1 MDRSLDE
8 IISERPE
15 RPRGGGRGRGGR
27 GGGGGG
33 GGDRRPPPPRAPRR
47 EDYPRD
53 GVRKYR
59 RDEPANLDSDWVH
72 DRYEDERQR
81 YDRRAPAQDER
92 FDSRSAGP
100 PSSRIRV
107 DNIHYDL
114 TEDDLR
120 ELFERIGPVTAVRMT
135 YDRSDRSTGTAF
147 VTYDD
152 DRDAAQAVRDFDNQM
167 ANGQAIRIT
176 LMASGPPPQPAH
188 RGSLF
193 DRIEPAPRSL
203 FDRIDNGPPGRR
215 DDGRRRQRSDSP
227 RKAGRLAPD
236 VDRYVPGGRR
246 GGSRSPIR
254 RRGTPR
260 EGGRRPGAKREE
272 GAAGGGRGGRR
283 ARTDEE
289 GRPLVGGR
297 PRKTAEELDAEMNDY
312 WGSANN
318 GDGEAAPAAGNG
330 DAPAANGGG
339 DIDMD
344 I

>member
-1 MDRSLDE
+1 ML
-8 IISERPE
+8 
-15 RPRGGGRGRGGR
+15 
-27 GGGGGG
+27 
-33 GGDRRPPPPRAPRR
+33 
-47 EDYPRD
+47 
-53 GVRKYR
+53 
-59 RDEPANLDSDWVH
+59 
-72 DRYEDERQR
+72 
-81 YDRRAPAQDER
+81 
-92 FDSRSAGP
+92 
-100 PSSRIRV
+100 
-107 DNIHYDL
+107 
-114 TEDDLR
+114 
-120 ELFERIGPVTAVRMT
+120 

-152 DRDAAQAVRDFDNQM
+152 SRDAVQAVRAFDGQN
-167 ANGQAIRIT
+167 ANGQAIRIS
-176 LMASGPPPQPAH
+176 LLPSGPAPPPVP

-203 FDRIDNGPPGRR
+203 FDRIDSGPPSRR
-215 DDGRRRQRSDSP
+215 DDGGRRRQRSDSP
-227 RKAGRLAPD
+227 RKGGRLAPD

-272 GAAGGGRGGRR
+272 GAGGGRGGRR
-283 ARTDEE
+283 PRTDEE

-312 WGSANN
+312 WGSTNN
-318 GDGEAAPAAGNG
+318 GGDAAPAAGNG
-330 DAPAANGGG
+330 DATATNGANGGTG

>member
-1 MDRSLDE
+1 M
-8 IISERPE
+8 I
-15 RPRGGGRGRGGR
+15 
-27 GGGGGG
+27 
-33 GGDRRPPPPRAPRR
+33 
-47 EDYPRD
+47 
-53 GVRKYR
+53 
-59 RDEPANLDSDWVH
+59 
-72 DRYEDERQR
+72 
-81 YDRRAPAQDER
+81 
-92 FDSRSAGP
+92 
-100 PSSRIRV
+100 
-107 DNIHYDL
+107 
-114 TEDDLR
+114 
-120 ELFERIGPVTAVRMT
+120 

-152 DRDAAQAVRDFDNQM
+152 DRDAAQAVRDFDGQN

-176 LMASGPPPQPAH
+176 LVPSGPAPHSAP
-188 RGSLF
+188 RGSLL

-203 FDRIDNGPPGRR
+203 FDRIDPR
-215 DDGRRRQRSDSP
+215 DRDLGGRRRQRSDSP

-272 GAAGGGRGGRR
+272 GAGGSRGGRR
-283 ARTDEE
+283 PRTDEE

-312 WGSANN
+312 WGSTNN
-318 GDGEAAPAAGNG
+318 GGDAAPAAGNG
-330 DAPAANGGG
+330 DAAAAAANGATG